1 MSRLTYPSRRPFALA
16 LAGSLIATMAA
27 CAGPA
32 VQGAPQSPSDTGDS
46 TAAAT
51 SAATSA
57 ATDGETLATDFSW
70 GVETE
75 PASFNPFIN
84 SQDAAT
90 PILRNLFDSYLFHDA
105 DGEYHPWLAESYEIS
120 DDSTTITVTLRT
132 GITFSDG
139 EVLDADAAVLNLTK
153 TQDPAIVESTNWAV
167 NLDRVEKVDDYTFAI
182 VLTEPDVRILERLSS
197 LSGSPISP
205 QDFDTD
211 VDELKAGIG
220 IHGTGPFTIDRYDKG
235 EQLLLTAREDYA
247 WAPEI
252 LTERNGPAYIENLTF
267 RFLTE
272 ASTRSGALQS
282 GQVDAI
288 DSVPSQ
294 DAAIYSD
301 TDTYRYVIEQNAG
314 TPYTLFFNVSRPP
327 FDDVR
332 VRRAIQKAIDLG
344 TIVDAVYNGQASAA
358 KSPLSPVTPF
368 YDPAIE
374 SYLTPDVAEAAALLD
389 EAGWTGRDDK
399 GYRTNS
405 DGERLAIPLFSNSRF
420 VRDSRDILNQ
430 AIADAIKQALNI
442 DYTWQSVDSGT
453 WTERREAN
461 DYVAWDNSLNSGD
474 VASALAVQYNSDPA
488 IGFINLGQIDDPHV
502 DELLATGQQNFD
514 LDTRRSAYVE
524 FQHYVLEEQA
534 YVLPL
539 YVLRNSYATTPE
551 ITGFLFDPATGN
563 NWSSYNITKP
573 A

>member
-1 MSRLTYPSRRPFALA
+1 VSIALA
-16 LAGSLIATMAA
+16 IAA
-27 CAGPA
+27 CSGPA
-32 VQGAPQSPSDTGDS
+32 ADDAPDSSP
-46 TAAAT
+46 AAA
-51 SAATSA
+51 
-57 ATDGETLATDFSW
+57 DFSW

-105 DGEYHPWLAESYEIS
+105 DGDYHPWLAESFDIS
-120 DDSTTITVTLRT
+120 DDSTTITVTLRE

-139 EVLDADAAVLNLTK
+139 EVLDADAAVLNFTK

-205 QDFDTD
+205 KDFDTD
-211 VDELKAGIG
+211 LDELKFGIG
-220 IHGTGPFTIDRYDKG
+220 VHGTGPFTVSQYDKG
-235 EQLLLTAREDYA
+235 EQLVLTAREDYL
-247 WAPEI
+247 WAPET
-252 LTERNGPAYIENLTF
+252 LTGRNGPAHVTNLTF
-267 RFLTE
+267 RFLAE

-294 DAAIYSD
+294 DVSVFSDASAYSYAI
-301 TDTYRYVIEQNAG
+301 RQNAG

-332 VRRAIQKAIDLG
+332 VRRAIQKAIDLDA
-344 TIVDAVYNGQASAA
+344 IVEAVYNGQAAAA
-358 KSPLSPVTPF
+358 KSPISPVTPF

-374 SYLTPDVAEAAALLD
+374 SYLTPDADEAAALLD
-389 EAGWTGRDDK
+389 EAGWTGRDDE
-399 GYRTNS
+399 GYRTNAA
-405 DGERLAIPLFSNSRF
+405 GERLAIPLVSNSRF
-420 VRDSRDILNQ
+420 VRDSRDILTQ
-430 AIADAIKQALNI
+430 AIADAVKQALDV

-488 IGFINLGQIDDPHV
+488 IGFINLGQIDDPTV
-502 DELLATGQQNFD
+502 DDLLAAGQQNFD
-514 LDTRRSAYVE
+514 LDARRAAYTE

-539 YVLRNSYATTPE
+539 YVLRNSYASTPDV
-551 ITGFLFDPATGN
+551 TGFLFDPATGN